1 MYALRSLLIS
11 QKHLCDL
18 LIAKLHAFDFNLTS
32 SRVIHAYLNDRIQ
45 VTKVGSF
52 YSETLQIIY
61 GVPQGSILG
70 PMLFNVDLIDFFL
83 AEHYKLDFSNYT
95 DDTTTTFNSRST
107 ILETIPDL
115 EITSDNL
122 FNWFCYNNFKA
133 NVIYSYHLLMQNPL
147 MLKVL

>member
-1 MYALRSLLIS
+1 MHWGPYWSLKSI
-11 QKHLCDL
+11 CAIFL
-18 LIAKLHAFDFNLTS
+18 L
-32 SRVIHAYLNDRIQ
+32 Q

-52 YSETLQIIY
+52 YSETLQVIY

-70 PMLFNVDLIDFFL
+70 PLLFNVDLIDFFL
-83 AEHYKLDFSNYT
+83 AEHYKLYFSNYA
-95 DDTTTTFNSRST
+95 DDTTTTFNSRIT
-107 ILETIPDL
+107 FLETIPDL

-147 MLKVL
+147 MLKVLKQKVNLVKKFLALQLIVTLLLKNI